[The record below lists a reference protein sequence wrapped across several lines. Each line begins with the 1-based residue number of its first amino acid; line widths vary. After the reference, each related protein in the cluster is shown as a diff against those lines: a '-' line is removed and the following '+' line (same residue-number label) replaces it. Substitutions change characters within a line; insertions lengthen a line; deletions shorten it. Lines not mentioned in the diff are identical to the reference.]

1 MTEKYAGF
9 QQMSLFDDLF
19 QNQKSA
25 PIKQKKDKK
34 PTKKTPSQEMIDFRE
49 KLEKS
54 DFENFIRFCFE
65 RAGNPFPDYTVVA
78 FYSDR
83 FRCAEARGNHLRIE
97 YSYNSRLGTSRTLN
111 HTFIIDDTKWIL
123 YVDEDG
129 DVWRMSFNLKK
140 NYLGNSDY
148 EVQHTLGK
156 WRLVKAFATK
166 AFFLNSE
173 SEYPELLRKK
183 NEWTYK
189 FSQEYYENH
198 SLNYNRF
205 CLTLL
210 MAPELEQLYK
220 AGFSFAAEFITTVEI
235 SPGSETINC
244 FNRLCQPESSI
255 KKIFKTSK
263 VVYETLKDEQNLLT
277 WDVYRKMFKKGSI
290 TKECLEDLYEHGVGE
305 DILLQYHSV
314 LQAERHG
321 KRIFTWESLQNF
333 VRRVDMYQAIELR
346 ECLPLLSDYL
356 RLCNT
361 LDIEPRIDS
370 DSLKREQDTAARTC
384 RLRRDELM
392 AKKLL
397 PACKK
402 LTRYNYQEDIFFIR
416 GIESYDDLIDEA
428 KQQRNCVAG
437 YAQSIA
443 SGRSFIYVMREVR
456 HPDRSLITVQV
467 SKDGT
472 QLIQAYY
479 ACNQR
484 IRNKAHSE
492 FLDRWLKHNRKIS
505 LNTKEGA
512 A

>member
-129 DVWRMSFNLKK
+129 DVWRMSFN
-140 NYLGNSDY
+140 
-148 EVQHTLGK
+148 
-156 WRLVKAFATK
+156 
-166 AFFLNSE
+166 
-173 SEYPELLRKK
+173 

-220 AGFSFAAEFITTVEI
+220 AGFSFAAEFITTVET

-370 DSLKREQDTAARTC
+370 DSLKREHDTAARTC